1 MAKAEWQETSRLI
14 DLATAILE
22 EQSPMTIRQLFYR
35 LVSIKAIENSRHAFQ
50 KVSRL
55 MTKARKDGRCSY
67 DSIVDRS
74 RPVYAPQV
82 WDDPSEYAETIKRV
96 YRKDYWHDQ
105 PEHVELWTEKDAVI

>member
-55 MTKARKDGRCSY
+55 MTKARKDGRCPY
-67 DSIVDRS
+67 DSIVDREYDSGSGDRRNPVQHSQTKNYFLS
-74 RPVYAPQV
+74 RRP
-82 WDDPSEYAETIKRV
+82 
-96 YRKDYWHDQ
+96 
-105 PEHVELWTEKDAVI
+105 